1 MSLGEKKNPIC
12 VINYRMSRKFPGVVN
27 EVTGLQFFKKKKKKE
42 WNDVASLAKYIH

>member
-27 EVTGLQFFKKKKKKE
+27 EVTGLQFFKKKKKKRME
-42 WNDVASLAKYIH
+42 